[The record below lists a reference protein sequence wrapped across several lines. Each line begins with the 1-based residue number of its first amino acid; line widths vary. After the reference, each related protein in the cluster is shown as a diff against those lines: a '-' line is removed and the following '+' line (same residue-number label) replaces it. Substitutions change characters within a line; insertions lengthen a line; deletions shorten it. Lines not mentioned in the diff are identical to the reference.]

1 MNLPKTSM
9 NLPKMSLPNP
19 ASVIARHILIN
30 RPYPKA
36 LPAIKS
42 NIGVSLPARFKFNPL
57 PKGDFK

>member
-1 MNLPKTSM
+1 M